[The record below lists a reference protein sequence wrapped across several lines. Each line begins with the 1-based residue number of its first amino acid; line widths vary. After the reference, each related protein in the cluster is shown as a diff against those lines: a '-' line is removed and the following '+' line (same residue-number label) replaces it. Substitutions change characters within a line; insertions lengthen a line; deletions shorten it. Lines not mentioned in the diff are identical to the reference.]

1 LASPRLAGSPTP
13 RHARRAALLVAA
25 MSVITIAASLAIFW
39 QISRDDD
46 DPVAPAVTA
55 PIPTDLAPDAVTDP
69 PFLSL
74 TYGIHTFLW
83 WNPTARTFDLD
94 MVKLM
99 NFTHVKQRFAWLD
112 IEPAQGEWHWQHA
125 DAVVDEV
132 EARGLEVVARI
143 DGTPDW
149 AIRPLDAPDDAPID
163 LDAWAAYCGAV
174 ASRYQGRIAA
184 YQVWNEPNLR
194 VEWHDHTPNAAGYV
208 KVLRACSEAIR
219 AADPD
224 AIIISAGLAP
234 TGGPMPDA
242 MSDVDYLRAMYAA
255 GASPYFDVL
264 GMNAPGYADSPDV
277 SPEEVAAER
286 GHRWMS
292 FRHVE
297 DIRAIMVEQGDAAKQ
312 MALLEVGWTL
322 DPRPDV
328 VWGWHAVSEE
338 QQAAYLV
345 GAYRWAAEHW
355 RPWVGLMVTIYM
367 ADMDWTEDDEQYW
380 WALNTPGYPP
390 EYRQA
395 YFDLANMEKVCGDIV
410 IPARDPGSPEAQQI
424 PTVLPCN
431 PE

>member
-1 LASPRLAGSPTP
+1 MSGPTTP
-13 RHARRAALLVAA
+13 RHARRTALLIAA
-25 MSVITIAASLAIFW
+25 MSVMTLAASIAIVW
-39 QISRDDD
+39 QITRSDDE
-46 DPVAPAVTA
+46 PPALTA
-55 PIPTDLAPDAVTDP
+55 TPPIPTDLAPDAVTDP
-69 PFLSL
+69 PFPSL

-83 WNPTARTFDLD
+83 WDETARTFDLD

-112 IEPAQGEWHWQHA
+112 IEPAPGDWHWEQA

-132 EARGLEVVARI
+132 ENRGLEVVARI
-143 DGTPDW
+143 DGAPDW

-163 LDAWAAYCGAV
+163 LEAWAEYCSAV
-174 ASRYQGRIAA
+174 AGRYQGRIAG

-194 VEWHDHTPNAAGYV
+194 VEWYDNTPNAVGYV
-208 KVLRACSEAIR
+208 KLLRACSDAIR

-242 MSDVDYLRAMYAA
+242 MSDVDYLRGMYAA
-255 GASPYFDVL
+255 GAAPAFDVL
-264 GMNAPGYADSPDV
+264 GANAPGYADPPQVSPD
-277 SPEEVAAER
+277 EVAAAR
-286 GHRWMS
+286 GHRWMA

-312 MALLEVGWTL
+312 IALLEMGWTL

-328 VWGWHAVSEE
+328 VWSWHAVSE
-338 QQAAYLV
+338 QDQAEYLV

-367 ADMDWTEDDEQYW
+367 ADIDWTEDDEQYW
-380 WALNTPGYPP
+380 WAVNTPGYPP
-390 EYRQA
+390 QYRQA

-410 IPARDPGSPEAQQI
+410 IPARDPGSPEAQQV
-424 PTVLPCN
+424 PDALPCAQ
-431 PE
+431 